1 MKKQVL
7 IISLCAALLL
17 SGCSNGAEAQV
28 TTTATQSP
36 SAETEATTT
45 SVSALEGAPESTTT
59 EPAYTGELEIDYP
72 DEFPVPYPVAA
83 VQHEEMLTLFKEI
96 ITDAVAA
103 ESILHGSQTLVPL
116 KERVEDDYYE
126 IDAEYAETK
135 SALSKAVGASFATY
149 YWSETYGATLDY
161 LLFEDTTFGM
171 PRVAYKGEE
180 EKLCFYNCAD
190 EPQPELDLSTCV
202 ITYLE
207 GTSAEVVALGTLEGE
222 YYWKTFTMI
231 NGYRGWV
238 VEATD
243 LEKVSGEIA
252 LFSNLL
258 IDQRATLDK
267 IFGNA
272 KPVIGENSKQVREYI
287 QIADDPYGHGFYYG
301 LEVEAF
307 MTVEEM
313 RQFIRETFTSEIAES
328 YISLYVNRSYVEK
341 DGRLFLIEGAV
352 LPQMGTFSLQNYQN
366 FTTGTFDVTSY
377 VEWTDGTITYTLPVT
392 VKYEDGVW
400 KLDTRLPMM
409 TDRIIG
415 DIDVS

>member
-1 MKKQVL
+1 ML
-7 IISLCAALLL
+7 LCGAVLL
-17 SGCSNGAEAQV
+17 SGCSGGTETEI
-28 TTTATQSP
+28 TTTAQSQP
-36 SAETEATTT
+36 AETEATTT
-45 SVSALEGAPESTTT
+45 SISALEGAPENTT
-59 EPAYTGELEIDYP
+59 EPTYTGEPEIDYP
-72 DEFPVPYPVAA
+72 DGFPVPYPVAG
-83 VQHEEMLTLFKEI
+83 VQDEETLAMFKEI
-96 ITDAVAA
+96 VSDAVTA

-135 SALSKAVGASFATY
+135 SQLSKAVGASFATY
-149 YWSETYGATLDY
+149 YWAATYGYDLDY
-161 LLFEDTTFGM
+161 LLFEDTSFGM

-180 EKLCFYNCAD
+180 EKLSFYKCAD
-190 EPQPELDLSTCV
+190 ELQPELDLSTCV

-207 GTSAEVVALGTLEGE
+207 GTSAEIVVLGTLDGE

-258 IDQRATLDK
+258 IDQRAVLDK

-272 KPVIGENSKQVREYI
+272 KPVLDENSKQVREYI

-313 RQFIRETFTSEIAES
+313 REFIRETFTSEIAES

-415 DIDVS
+415 S